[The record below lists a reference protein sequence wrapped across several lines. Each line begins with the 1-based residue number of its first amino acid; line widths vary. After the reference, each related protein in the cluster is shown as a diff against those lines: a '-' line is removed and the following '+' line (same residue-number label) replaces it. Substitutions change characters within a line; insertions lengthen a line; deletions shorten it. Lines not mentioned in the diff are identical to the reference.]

1 MNNKNNVRL
10 NVMKLTQVVAGVIAA
25 VAISLPAANA
35 QQTMQELLQEVRK
48 EGREISA
55 ENRQREQEFLA
66 KRNQQQALLNDAR
79 ASLAAA
85 QRRSEELKQAFDDN
99 EVALTELNETLRIRL
114 GDIGELFGVVRQSA
128 GEAKGMVDSSL
139 LTVQNPRRGDIATEL
154 GKAKK
159 LPSIEELREL
169 QALLIEEMAGSA
181 EVVRF
186 NTQIRAAGGE
196 SQNAEVVRVGLF
208 SASTADGFLSYDTS
222 TNTLTLLDPQP
233 AGRFTSTASA
243 FFNAAPGEIAAFAVD
258 PSRGELLRLETKKA
272 TIGDR
277 LEQGGP
283 VGLVIIAIGIIGI
296 LIAVWRMVVLS
307 GMGAKVK
314 KQLKS
319 GAASSDNPLGRI
331 IGVYSENQDVDTE
344 TLELKLDEAILREV
358 PPLEKGQSI
367 IKVFAAVAPLLG
379 LLGTVVGMIN
389 TFQAITLFG
398 TGDPKLMAGGISE
411 ALVTTMLGL
420 IVAIPLVF
428 LHTIV
433 SGRSRALVE
442 VLEEQSAGIIARHS
456 EKG

>member
-1 MNNKNNVRL
+1 MITNNNSLVATAAAIASVAVLAFSSPSATAQDTMRDLL
-10 NVMKLTQVVAGVIAA
+10 N
-25 VAISLPAANA
+25 
-35 QQTMQELLQEVRK
+35 EVRK

-55 ENRQREQEFLA
+55 ENKQREQEFLA
-66 KRNQQQALLNDAR
+66 KRDQQRALLNSAK

-85 QRRSEELKQAFDDN
+85 ERRSEELKAAFDEN
-99 EVALTELNETLRIRL
+99 EVALTDLNETLRIRL

-139 LTVQNPRRGDIATEL
+139 LTVQNPKRGDIATEL
-154 GKAKK
+154 GKAQK
-159 LPSIEELREL
+159 LPSIAELREL
-169 QALLIEEMAGSA
+169 QALLLEEMAGSA

-186 NTQIRAAGGE
+186 NTQINNAAGE
-196 SQNAEVVRVGLF
+196 PSNAEVVRVGLF
-208 SASTADGFLSYDTS
+208 NASTADGFLSYDAD

-233 AGRFTSTASA
+233 ASRFTSTAGA
-243 FFNAAPGEIAAFAVD
+243 FFNAAPGQVEPYAVD
-258 PSRGELLRLETKKA
+258 PSRGELLKLETKKA
-272 TIGDR
+272 TVGDR
-277 LEQGGP
+277 IAQGGP
-283 VGLVIIAIGIIGI
+283 VGLVIIAIGLIGI
-296 LIAVWRMVVLS
+296 LIAVWRLVVLS
-307 GMGAKVK
+307 GIAGKVK

-319 GAASSDNPLGRI
+319 KSASADNPLGRI
-331 IGVYSENQDVDTE
+331 MSVYSSNGDVDTE

-358 PPLEKGQSI
+358 PPLEKGQAL

-398 TGDPKLMAGGISE
+398 TGDPKLMAEGISE

-428 LHTIV
+428 FHTLV
-433 SGRSRALVE
+433 SGRSRSLVE